1 MNECVKFEEINET
14 IDEVKKHLTDVIYK
28 TALNN
33 VGSEFKGTFDEMLEH
48 IAEERI
54 DGWFD
59 YVKEQMIK
67 K

>member
-33 VGSEFKGTFDEMLEH
+33 VRSEFKGTFDEMLKH

-54 DGWFD
+54 DGWFA
-59 YVKEQMIK
+59 YVKEQMLK
-67 K
+67 